1 MFLKPEDVRIIKEY
15 RLWSEYF
22 YAAGFIDPEENTVR
36 SFRKWRKEEGNYR
49 MLTDY
54 EEEFLEEFYR
64 QEREEE
70 NE

>member
-1 MFLKPEDVRIIKEY
+1 MFPKPEDVQIIKEY
-15 RLWSEYF
+15 RLWSEDF
-22 YAAGFIDPEENTVR
+22 YAAGFIDPEENIVR